1 MSNLLKDAIADA
13 RAVRETALSNAKA
26 VMLEQFKPKLEK
38 VFSEK
43 LKEELAQE
51 SLNHTSAIGGA
62 AGTSHAP
69 SKSLVTPKSGHQ
81 EFPVVY
87 ENDELDADNSDDFGK
102 VAANAEKGTP
112 EDYNVSVEELD
123 EILAEL
129 EKESDPSAQS
139 QVPPAPVD
147 PSQAPVQPEAPVA
160 PVVAPT
166 DVPVPPVDP
175 SAQAPAPQEPA
186 VDEEIDLEELLT
198 SLDELKEPNT
208 ESDKEEE
215 ATKDKVDAAI
225 DEVSTLKANLAEAI
239 KCVKIQKG
247 IINEINL
254 LNAKLLYTSKLF
266 KKHNLNESQKLNIV
280 DQFDKAKTVR
290 ETELTYNILAE
301 SYNSGAST
309 VKKQNTVV
317 KSITEGLASK
327 AVGSTKPVL
336 NESAIVKNVDAFATR
351 LQHLAGIKMA
361 KK

>member
-1 MSNLLKDAIADA
+1 
-13 RAVRETALSNAKA
+13 
-26 VMLEQFKPKLEK
+26 
-38 VFSEK
+38 
-43 LKEELAQE
+43 
-51 SLNHTSAIGGA
+51 LNHTSGIGGA
-62 AGTSHAP
+62 AGASNAP

-87 ENDELDADNSDDFGK
+87 ENDETNADNSDDFGK
-102 VAANAEKGTP
+102 IAANAEKGAP
-112 EDYNVSVEELD
+112 DDYNVSVEELD

-129 EKESDPSAQS
+129 EKEVDPSAQS
-139 QVPPAPVD
+139 QVPAAPID
-147 PSQAPVQPEAPVA
+147 PSQAPAPTDVPPAA
-160 PVVAPT
+160 PAVAPT

-175 SAQAPAPQEPA
+175 SQAPAPQEPA

-208 ESDKEEE
+208 EMDSEED
-215 ATKDKVDAAI
+215 AAKDKVDAKI
-225 DEVSTLKANLAEAI
+225 EEVSTLKAQLAEAI

-327 AVGSTKPVL
+327 TVGSTKPVL
-336 NESAIVKNVDAFATR
+336 NESVIVNGGDAFATR
-351 LQHLAGIKMA
+351 LKQLAGIKAA